1 MKDWIKII
9 AGALARSFAFFLAI
23 YLDVYAFQ
31 NLLTQLLVVLIA
43 ATLLTG
49 YLVYSSIIKIIQKAK
64 GTYEAEEYY
73 YDPDENF
80 W

>member
-64 GTYEAEEYY
+64 GTYEPEEYY